1 MDNSVGKSPMYIEG
15 SEKTPT
21 PREQLIQA
29 QVNAPELTPLLQ
41 DALDMAEAAKVPTC
55 FYKKSGIL
63 MRKWRSA
70 TAPSVEEWQVSHQI
84 VMPKCL
90 CNDVLSLAHS
100 SLLAGHLGVNKTYR
114 KVLSHFYWPGLKGDV
129 VKYC

>member
-63 MRKWRSA
+63 MRKWRPA
-70 TAPSVEEWQVSHQI
+70 TALSVEEWQVSHQI

-100 SLLAGHLGVNKTYR
+100 SPLAGHLGVNKTYR